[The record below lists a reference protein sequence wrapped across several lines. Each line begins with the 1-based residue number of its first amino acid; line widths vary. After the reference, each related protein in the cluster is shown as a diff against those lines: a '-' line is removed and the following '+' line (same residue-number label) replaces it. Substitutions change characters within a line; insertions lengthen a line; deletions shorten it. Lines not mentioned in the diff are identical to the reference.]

1 MIEINLL
8 PKELQYKR
16 FGFSIN
22 KNIIYL
28 IISGLTIT
36 AMLVAYSFIFQANKI
51 MSLEDEIMMAQS
63 ETAKYTGE
71 ISRIEDITLKKDQI
85 VARKTA
91 IQVLDQNRNYWVK
104 LLEDLVRRVPDYVWL
119 TNVEQ
124 SSQIGMAQAG
134 GAQGQAQGAKSI
146 IEGYSFSLNA
156 FATFLV
162 RLKKSAIFEDI
173 ELISVKLQE
182 TDKAKAYFFKLTC
195 NFAMPEMPVATMET
209 AQTPPA
215 AGTQF

>member
-28 IISGLTIT
+28 IISGLAIT
-36 AMLVAYSFIFQANKI
+36 AMLVAYSFVFQANKI
-51 MSLEDEIMMAQS
+51 KSLEDEIMMAQS
-63 ETAKYTGE
+63 EAAKYAGE

-119 TNVEQ
+119 TNIEQ
-124 SSQIGMAQAG
+124 SPQMGMAQTG
-134 GAQGQAQGAKSI
+134 GAQAQGAKST

-162 RLKKSAIFEDI
+162 RLKKSGVFEDI
-173 ELISVKLQE
+173 ELTSVKLQE

-195 NFAMPEMPVATMET
+195 NFAMPEMPMATMET
-209 AQTPPA
+209 AQSPPA

>member
-28 IISGLTIT
+28 IISGLAIT
-36 AMLVAYSFIFQANKI
+36 AMLVAYSFVFQAKKI

-63 ETAKYTGE
+63 ETAKYAEE
-71 ISRIEDITLKKDQI
+71 INRIEDITVKNTQI

-104 LLEDLVRRVPDYVWL
+104 LLEDLVRRVPEYVWL

-124 SSQIGMAQAG
+124 NPQVGMVQTG
-134 GAQGQAQGAKSI
+134 GAQGQAQAANSI

-162 RLKKSAIFEDI
+162 RLKKSEVFRDV
-173 ELISVKLQE
+173 ELTSIKLQE

-195 NFAMPEMPVATMET
+195 NFAMPEMPKATVET
-209 AQTPPA
+209 AQSPPA